1 MYKKTESYW
10 IMVYITKKKSTSQIV
25 KNQNKH
31 LTKKGNEENFYR
43 ENLNKYIF
51 NQPNYKKY
59 L

>member
-1 MYKKTESYW
+1 MYKKNRELLDNGLHN
-10 IMVYITKKKSTSQIV
+10 KKKSTSQIV

-31 LTKKGNEENFYR
+31 LTKKGNEEKFYR

>member
-1 MYKKTESYW
+1 
-10 IMVYITKKKSTSQIV
+10 MVYITKKKSTSQIV

-31 LTKKGNEENFYR
+31 LTKKGNEEKFYR